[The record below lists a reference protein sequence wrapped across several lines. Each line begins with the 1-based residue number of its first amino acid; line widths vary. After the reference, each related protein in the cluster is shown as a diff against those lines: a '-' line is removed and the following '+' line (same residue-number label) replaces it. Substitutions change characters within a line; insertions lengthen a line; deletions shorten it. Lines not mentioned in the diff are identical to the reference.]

1 MGKRKNQQKLKQEE
15 EEEDYVV
22 EKIVDERVVDGKHEY
37 FLKWKGYSSLDNTW
51 EPAEN
56 LDCPDLLEEFK
67 KSRDVAP
74 REITSE
80 SRKRKAEESSSVISH
95 ERPLKT
101 KVKKKKKTSS
111 KSSKSDSL
119 NGEGDK
125 STTENEIEVLPS
137 NGQEVDQISGFDRG
151 LEADKILGATEVD
164 KEIHF
169 LVKWKGSDDADL
181 VLAKECNLKCPQTVI
196 KFYEDRVTWI
206 QRNENDEDTDKK
218 DE

>member
-67 KSRDVAP
+67 NSRDVAP
-74 REITSE
+74 REITGE

-95 ERPLKT
+95 ERSLKT
-101 KVKKKKKTSS
+101 
-111 KSSKSDSL
+111 
-119 NGEGDK
+119 
-125 STTENEIEVLPS
+125 
-137 NGQEVDQISGFDRG
+137 
-151 LEADKILGATEVD
+151 
-164 KEIHF
+164 
-169 LVKWKGSDDADL
+169 
-181 VLAKECNLKCPQTVI
+181 
-196 KFYEDRVTWI
+196 
-206 QRNENDEDTDKK
+206 
-218 DE
+218 